1 MIEKKVFVNIVHELS
16 IANDMTPEQLDVH
29 IRKLLKGSQADWSLF
44 DLDNGIV
51 YIDHYPTSIDIS
63 VSFKFET

>member
-1 MIEKKVFVNIVHELS
+1 MIEKTVIVNIAHRLS

-29 IRKLLKGSQADWSLF
+29 IRELLKRSTADFCLF

-51 YIDHYPTSIDIS
+51 YEEHYPTSIDIS
-63 VSFKFET
+63 VSFKLE